1 MEELPMKLIGM
12 LDSPYVRR
20 VAISLDLMG
29 VSFEHVALSVFGS
42 FEAFRAIN
50 PVVKAPSLVL
60 DDGNV
65 LMDSTLIID
74 YFEAQACADKKL
86 MPQQAMPLVASL
98 QVLGLALAAC
108 EKTVQIVYERQ
119 LRPEEKRHQPWLDR
133 VVGQLLAACREW
145 ETRLACMQPAMRDRP
160 DQAAITSAVAWSFI
174 QLMIADVVRADDFPE
189 LHAHAARLEETK
201 LFKRYPQA

>member
-1 MEELPMKLIGM
+1 MKLIGM

-42 FEAFRAIN
+42 FEAFRSIN

-60 DDGNV
+60 DDGSV
-65 LMDSTLIID
+65 LMDSTLILD
-74 YFEAQACADKKL
+74 YFEAQSPTDKKL
-86 MPQQAMPLVASL
+86 MPQQAVLLVASL
-98 QVLGLALAAC
+98 QMLGLALAAC
-108 EKTVQIVYERQ
+108 EKAVQIVYERQ

-145 ETRLACMQPAMRDRP
+145 EARLACVPPTVEGRP

-174 QLMIADVVRADDFPE
+174 QMMIADIVRSDDFPV
-189 LHAHAARLEETK
+189 LHAHAARLEETEW
-201 LFKRYPQA
+201 FKRYPQV